1 MLSAKCML
9 QFAWNDSSNTL
20 QACSGNFSLT
30 ESGREKDCEYLL
42 CLVLNPSVSF
52 TEALNAYT
60 SYFSSAPHGSLKH
73 FYSRFCMLFKLMAS
87 VDVLCSIAEVVGI
100 KTPVTPSAIRA
111 ELNPTIN
118 R

>member
-1 MLSAKCML
+1 MLSVKCML
-9 QFAWNDSSNTL
+9 QFVGNDSSNTL

-30 ESGREKDCEYLL
+30 ESGSKKDYEYPLWFI
-42 CLVLNPSVSF
+42 LNPCVSF

-60 SYFSSAPHGSLKH
+60 SHFSSAPHGSRKY

-100 KTPVTPSAIRA
+100 KTPVTPSAIKA